1 MAGGERSCRVPSLLA
16 KPEIK
21 CYYLNC
27 DGVSDP
33 ESLLGEGLVAAVMM
47 RRVLFPR
54 QGKSHCLSIQTCYKW
69 SLLSGMKHFTLV
81 QIHPSTVVTVNGS
94 HVMAFMVTICHP
106 G

>member
-27 DGVSDP
+27 DGVSDS

-47 RRVLFPR
+47 RRVLF
-54 QGKSHCLSIQTCYKW
+54 LAV
-69 SLLSGMKHFTLV
+69 SGHFYL
-81 QIHPSTVVTVNGS
+81 G
-94 HVMAFMVTICHP
+94 
-106 G
+106 